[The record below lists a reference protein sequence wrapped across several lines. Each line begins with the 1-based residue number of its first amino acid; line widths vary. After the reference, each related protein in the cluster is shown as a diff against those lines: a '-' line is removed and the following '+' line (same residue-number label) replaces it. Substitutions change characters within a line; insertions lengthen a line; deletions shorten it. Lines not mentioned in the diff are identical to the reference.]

1 MVAARLSFMG
11 GQQHL
16 LRLAAGVF
24 AVGAG
29 AAALVRPSITVHV
42 VGVLFGLNLIVIGVV
57 RTALLV
63 FLSGY
68 PVWYRVAGI
77 GFGIGTVVFGVV
89 CLYHRVG
96 AVVLL
101 LLVVAFGWVVAGV
114 MELFLAPGDG
124 EEATAAWWIGT
135 GLVLMLAAV
144 AVVQWPRRGFALLV
158 VIGAIV
164 LIIIGLG
171 QVIKAVN
178 GLRAQHWGGPIGPDH
193 D

>member
-1 MVAARLSFMG
+1 MVASRLSFAG

-16 LRLAAGVF
+16 LRLAAGVC

-29 AAALVRPSITVHV
+29 AAALVRPSMTVHV

-114 MELFLAPGDG
+114 MELFLVPGNQ
-124 EEATAAWWIGT
+124 EQATGAWWIGT
-135 GLVLMLAAV
+135 GLLLMLAAG
-144 AVVQWPRRGFALLV
+144 ALVQWPRRGLALLV

-164 LIIIGLG
+164 LIVVGLG
-171 QVIKAVN
+171 QVTKAVS
-178 GLRAQHWGGPIGPDH
+178 GLRAEHLGGRGS
-193 D
+193 